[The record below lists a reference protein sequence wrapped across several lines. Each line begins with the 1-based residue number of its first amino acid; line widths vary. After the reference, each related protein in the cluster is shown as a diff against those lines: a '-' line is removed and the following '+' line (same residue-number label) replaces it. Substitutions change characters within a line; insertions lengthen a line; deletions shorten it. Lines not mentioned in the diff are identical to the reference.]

1 VTNSSALHS
10 LHPANL
16 MQNRFVRFLLV
27 GGSSTL
33 IQFVLLIALV
43 ELLQMPK
50 VYASALSYALSAV
63 YNYLL
68 NYHFTFSSDQQ
79 HRETAPKY
87 ILAVGLGLSIN
98 TAVFCMLLTLL
109 PHYIFAQVGAT
120 LTALVVNFL
129 VQKYWIFRI
138 SK

>member
-1 VTNSSALHS
+1 MTSSSALQA
-10 LHPANL
+10 LHPANFI
-16 MQNRFVRFLLV
+16 QNRFVRFLLV

-33 IQFVLLIALV
+33 IQFILLVGFI
-43 ELLQMPK
+43 ELFLMSK
-50 VYASALSYALSAV
+50 VYASAVSYALSAV

-98 TAVFCMLLTLL
+98 TAVFYGLLLLL
-109 PHYIFAQVGAT
+109 PHYLFAQIGAT
-120 LTALVVNFL
+120 LTALAVNFL
-129 VQKYWIFRI
+129 VQKYWIFR